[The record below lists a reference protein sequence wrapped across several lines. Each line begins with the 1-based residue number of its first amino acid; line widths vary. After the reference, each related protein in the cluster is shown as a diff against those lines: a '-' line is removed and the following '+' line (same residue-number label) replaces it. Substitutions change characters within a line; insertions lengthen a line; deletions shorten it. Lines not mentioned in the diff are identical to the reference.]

1 MATRR
6 NFEKMLMW
14 IRAKKDELIYTATM
28 TISFVGVFLAMIYKS
43 PLLAG
48 GSILLAGFI
57 FLFAII
63 WNS

>member
-1 MATRR
+1 
-6 NFEKMLMW
+6 MW